1 MTYKNIYATKD
12 GILNKQQIRK
22 LRKSLKLNTAAFG
35 ELVGVS
41 GRTVEAW
48 EQGLRQP
55 SKSARMLIEKLI
67 RGI

>member
-1 MTYKNIYATKD
+1 MSKR
-12 GILNKQQIRK
+12 QIRK
-22 LRKSLKLNTAAFG
+22 IRKQLKLNTAAFG